1 MEIFFT
7 RIREAIIPTKC
18 TWIMQKI
25 RMKNPFGESMFEKEK
40 TRIKTEVEYTGFEP
54 VIKHQKIQ

>member
-1 MEIFFT
+1 
-7 RIREAIIPTKC
+7 
-18 TWIMQKI
+18 MQKI